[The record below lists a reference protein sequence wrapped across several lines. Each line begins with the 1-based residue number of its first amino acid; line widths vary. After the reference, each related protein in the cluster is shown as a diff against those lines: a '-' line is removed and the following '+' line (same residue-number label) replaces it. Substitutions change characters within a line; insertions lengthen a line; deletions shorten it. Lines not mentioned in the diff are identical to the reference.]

1 MRTCTLLL
9 SVVAALAVLSACT
22 PKDKEVIDRKG
33 STLDTFVFTPKS
45 AAEMAA
51 SAPRADAATPKTTLD
66 TFVFKPKTAAEM
78 SAPRPAP
85 GASRPPS
92 TLDTFVFRP
101 KTAAE
106 MAASSVRK

>member
-22 PKDKEVIDRKG
+22 EKDKEVINRKG

-66 TFVFKPKTAAEM
+66 TFVFKPKSAAEM
-78 SAPRPAP
+78 SAPRPT
-85 GASRPPS
+85 ASRPPS

-106 MAASSVRK
+106 MAASPVRK

>member
-33 STLDTFVFTPKS
+33 STLDTFVFKPKS

-66 TFVFKPKTAAEM
+66 TFVFKPKSAAEM

-85 GASRPPS
+85 SRPPS
-92 TLDTFVFRP
+92 TLDTFVFKP
-101 KTAAE
+101 KTSAE
-106 MAASSVRK
+106 MAASPVRK

>member
-22 PKDKEVIDRKG
+22 EKDKEVINRKG

-51 SAPRADAATPKTTLD
+51 SAPRADAATPKTALD
-66 TFVFKPKTAAEM
+66 TFVFKPKSAAEM

-85 GASRPPS
+85 SRPPS
-92 TLDTFVFRP
+92 TLDTFVFKP
-101 KTAAE
+101 KTSAE
-106 MAASSVRK
+106 MAASPVRK

>member
-22 PKDKEVIDRKG
+22 PKDKEVINRKG

-66 TFVFKPKTAAEM
+66 TFVFKPKSAAEM

-85 GASRPPS
+85 SRPPS

-106 MAASSVRK
+106 MAASPVRK

>member
-22 PKDKEVIDRKG
+22 EKDKEVINRKG

-66 TFVFKPKTAAEM
+66 TFVFKPKSAAEM

-85 GASRPPS
+85 SRPPS

-106 MAASSVRK
+106 MAASPVRK

>member
-22 PKDKEVIDRKG
+22 EKDKEVINRKG

-66 TFVFKPKTAAEM
+66 TFVFKPKSAAEM

-85 GASRPPS
+85 SRPPS
-92 TLDTFVFRP
+92 TLDTFVFKP
-101 KTAAE
+101 KTSAE
-106 MAASSVRK
+106 MAASPVRK